1 MSCAECHVVPSDLT
15 PRQVRRE
22 FRRLLEHGA
31 RIVAAG
37 SVREDP
43 TSLLSLG
50 YAPRHKLQ
58 VFDTT
63 FYLADLRRDDNFGFF
78 VVYILLPTQRISGA
92 TRIYPRLFYKDSS
105 LIWRSPSHYIRS
117 ETENWV
123 GKGDLKVTLV
133 DGEEIEYSA
142 EETTNLPFEIQ
153 AALDTLSRRGSRV
166 RRDVRA
172 MGRVLRRAPDGRFEP
187 YRDFSEPRRKAM
199 SDKRRLI
206 NRGEYV
212 AHFARANDPRS
223 LRFVSGFEP
232 DFRRGVAEVSYSGS
246 RIYGGKITK
255 YRILSKNRQIQ
266 YQFIA
271 APRQVW
277 IIPPQTL
284 TTELTSYGVRTID
297 VNGDEDLFVPGFEY
311 HYLDETEDPPQLY
324 SQIPK
329 GFVGETSE
337 VDPSRA
343 SASPWIESLPVIKEF
358 RRRVHPSARGRVE

>member
-1 MSCAECHVVPSDLT
+1 MNHLPRYPSAAMSRAECHVVPSDLT
-15 PRQVRRE
+15 PRQVSRE
-22 FRRLLEHGA
+22 FRQLLERGA
-31 RIVAAG
+31 SIVAAG
-37 SVREDP
+37 NVREDP

-50 YAPRHKLQ
+50 YVPRHKLQ
-58 VFDTT
+58 EFDTT
-63 FYLADLRRDDNFGFF
+63 FYLVDPRRNDDFGFF
-78 VVYILLPTQRISGA
+78 VVYILLPTQLTSCG
-92 TRIYPRLFYKDSS
+92 TRIYPRIFYKDSS
-105 LIWRSPSHYIRS
+105 LIWWSPSHYILS

-123 GKGDLKVTLV
+123 GKGDLKVALV

-166 RRDVRA
+166 RQDLRA
-172 MGRVLRRAPDGRFEP
+172 MGRVRVLRRAPDGRFQP
-187 YRDFSEPRRKAM
+187 YRDFSAPRRKAM

-206 NRGEYV
+206 NRGEHV
-212 AHFARANDPRS
+212 AYFARENDPRS

-232 DFRRGVAEVSYSGS
+232 DFQRGVAEISYSGS
-246 RIYGGKITK
+246 KIYGGKITK
-255 YRILSKNRQIQ
+255 YRILSKNREIQ

-311 HYLDETEDPPQLY
+311 HYLDETEDPPELY
-324 SQIPK
+324 SQ
-329 GFVGETSE
+329 
-337 VDPSRA
+337 
-343 SASPWIESLPVIKEF
+343 
-358 RRRVHPSARGRVE
+358 